1 MQQTKV
7 VLSEVMMPSH
17 TNPSGNVH
25 GGNIMKIMDSTAYA
39 LEVSGIVSK
48 ILHDGRQIMICE
60 CGIVDASGEIF
71 AKANATF
78 FVIETLEG

>member
-39 LEVSGIVSK
+39 LWTRRLTRRRGNIPARTS
-48 ILHDGRQIMICE
+48 
-60 CGIVDASGEIF
+60 
-71 AKANATF
+71 
-78 FVIETLEG
+78 